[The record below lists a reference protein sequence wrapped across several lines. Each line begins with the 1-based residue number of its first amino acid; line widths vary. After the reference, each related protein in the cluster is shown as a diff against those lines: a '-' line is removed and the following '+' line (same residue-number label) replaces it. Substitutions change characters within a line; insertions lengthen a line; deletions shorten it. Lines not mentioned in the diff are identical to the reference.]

1 MIRAF
6 ALFACLLTVC
16 ITASSAFIRHVQ
28 HGVGCDGWPACYRAA
43 QVAVPIVT
51 AAPTAEAPGAVRVAR
66 SLHRVSATLV
76 GVLVLFVTLFGW
88 SSMRAA
94 QRVVTALALLDTAF
108 LAWLGR
114 YTPHELPLVT
124 LGNLIG
130 GLLLVA
136 ALAWIVA
143 ARRGAGARPGATGA
157 TGTTG
162 ATAAS
167 GAARIAVAGFVL
179 LGALAW
185 SGTMTGARHVIDAC
199 GTLWCADAHLD
210 WAAMDPVRVMVALD
224 AAAARGIHLGHRLV
238 ALLFVALVAALA
250 LRLRGAR
257 PALAASLAVLA
268 LAQALLG
275 AGTALGVQPLASA
288 TLHNVVAALLA
299 ALLAVVAAPAQPG
312 RGGAPA

>member
-1 MIRAF
+1 MIRILAV
-6 ALFACLLTVC
+6 LACLLTVC
-16 ITASSAFIRHVQ
+16 ITASSAFIRHTQ
-28 HGVGCDGWPACYRAA
+28 NGVGCDGWPACYRAA
-43 QVAVPIVT
+43 QVATAT
-51 AAPTAEAPGAVRVAR
+51 AAPTAEAPGAVRIAR

-94 QRVVTALALLDTAF
+94 ERVVTALALLDTAF

-114 YTPHELPLVT
+114 YTPHDLPLVT

-143 ARRGAGARPGATGA
+143 ARRGASARSGA
-157 TGTTG
+157 TGT
-162 ATAAS
+162 TAAS
-167 GAARIAVAGFVL
+167 GAAGIAVAGFVL

-238 ALLFVALVAALA
+238 ALLFVALVARLA

-257 PALAASLAVLA
+257 PVLAASLAVLA
-268 LAQALLG
+268 LVQALLG

-299 ALLAVVAAPAQPG
+299 ALLAVAAALAQPG
-312 RGGAPA
+312 RGGAPAWACRS

>member
-1 MIRAF
+1 
-6 ALFACLLTVC
+6 
-16 ITASSAFIRHVQ
+16 
-28 HGVGCDGWPACYRAA
+28 
-43 QVAVPIVT
+43 
-51 AAPTAEAPGAVRVAR
+51 
-66 SLHRVSATLV
+66 
-76 GVLVLFVTLFGW
+76 
-88 SSMRAA
+88 
-94 QRVVTALALLDTAF
+94 
-108 LAWLGR
+108 
-114 YTPHELPLVT
+114 
-124 LGNLIG
+124 
-130 GLLLVA
+130 
-136 ALAWIVA
+136 
-143 ARRGAGARPGATGA
+143 
-157 TGTTG
+157 
-162 ATAAS
+162 
-167 GAARIAVAGFVL
+167 
-179 LGALAW
+179 
-185 SGTMTGARHVIDAC
+185 MTGARHVIDAC

>member
-1 MIRAF
+1 MIRAL

-16 ITASSAFIRHVQ
+16 ITASSAFIRHTQ
-28 HGVGCDGWPACYRAA
+28 NGVGCDGWPACYRAA
-43 QVAVPIVT
+43 QVATAT
-51 AAPTAEAPGAVRVAR
+51 AAPTAEAPGAVRIAR

-94 QRVVTALALLDTAF
+94 ERVVTALALLDTAF

-114 YTPHELPLVT
+114 YTPHDLPLVT

-143 ARRGAGARPGATGA
+143 ARRGASARSGA
-157 TGTTG
+157 TGT
-162 ATAAS
+162 TAAS
-167 GAARIAVAGFVL
+167 GAAGIAVAGFVL

-238 ALLFVALVAALA
+238 ALLFVALVARLA

-257 PALAASLAVLA
+257 PVLAASLAVLA
-268 LAQALLG
+268 LVQALLG

-299 ALLAVVAAPAQPG
+299 ALLAVAAALAQPG
-312 RGGAPA
+312 RGGAPAWACRS